1 LVGGGSI
8 AGLGNRAVDRM
19 NFSEKVSKSN
29 QDRIDDPA
37 TLDINR
43 FKRKSASV
51 HWEFMFT
58 RSHFENADIAEQGIL
73 LNEVSRLIDTGVL
86 RTTMTER
93 YSPIDAAN
101 LKLVHKLIESGTT
114 RGKSY

>member
-1 LVGGGSI
+1 
-8 AGLGNRAVDRM
+8 M